1 MSRRKNNFTKAMS
14 HLKSNRIDE
23 KINQLEEQPT
33 NNTYGLMTV
42 GDPSHTVQP
51 PDIEVPELDFDLGI
65 DDDVG

>member
-51 PDIEVPELDFDLGI
+51 PDIEVTELDFN
-65 DDDVG
+65 